1 MRDIWVIAEDLPWA
15 AVLIAGAQTISKEAN
30 IVAFING
37 DEAAAKGAI
46 AHGASSAFSL
56 PLPPAAMW
64 EGYTPALAE
73 KAKTDKPALILLSTS
88 RRCRNVAGMLAGLL
102 DAPCFSEGKGISLS
116 GDSVSGNTMV
126 FGGLAAKN
134 SSTTAQTVL
143 VTMGA
148 KDFEPTPADASR
160 SGAVGTLPICSGAP
174 AVVARKP
181 KEAQSVNIGEAAR
194 VVSVGR
200 GFSDPADLEH
210 ARTLAKALGAEV
222 ACSRPIAEFFKWMP
236 EECYVGIS
244 GQQIKPQ
251 LYLAIGI
258 SGQAQHL
265 YGVRDA
271 KTIVAVNKDPEAL
284 FHQNSDYYIVGDWKE
299 VIPAL
304 LKAVNG

>member
-1 MRDIWVIAEDLPWA
+1 MRDIWVIAENLPWA
-15 AVLIAGAQTISKEAN
+15 AVLIAGAQTINKEAK
-30 IVAFING
+30 IVAFVNG
-37 DEAAAKGAI
+37 GESEAKGAI
-46 AHGASSAFSL
+46 AHGASSAFFL
-56 PLPPAAMW
+56 PLPANAIW
-64 EGYTPALAE
+64 EGYVPALAE
-73 KAKTDKPALILLSTS
+73 KAKADKPALILLSAS
-88 RRCRNVAGMLAGLL
+88 RRCRDVAAQLAALL
-102 DAPCFSEGKGISLS
+102 DAPCFSEGKGISVS
-116 GDSVSGNTMV
+116 GDCVSGNTMV

-134 SSTTAQTVL
+134 ASATAETVL

-148 KDFEPTPADASR
+148 KDYEPASADASR
-160 SGAVGTLPICSGAP
+160 SGPVDTLPLAGNTP
-174 AVVARKP
+174 AVTARKP
-181 KEAQSVNIGEAAR
+181 KESQSVNIGEAAKI
-194 VVSVGR
+194 VSVGR
-200 GFSDPADLEH
+200 GFADQADIEH
-210 ARTLAKALGAEV
+210 ARTLARAIGAEV

-304 LKAVNG
+304 LKAING

>member
-1 MRDIWVIAEDLPWA
+1 MSDIWVVAENLPWA
-15 AVLIAGAQTISKEAN
+15 AVLIAGAQTINKDAKV
-30 IVAFING
+30 VAFVNG
-37 DEAAAKGAI
+37 DEADAKGAI
-46 AHGASSAFSL
+46 AHGASAAYFL
-56 PLPPAAMW
+56 PLPPNSMW

-73 KAKTDKPALILLSTS
+73 KAKAEKPALILLSAS
-88 RRCRNVAGMLAGLL
+88 RRCRDVAAQLAALL
-102 DAPCFSEGKGISLS
+102 DAPCFSEGKGLS
-116 GDSVSGNTMV
+116 AAGGAVTGSTMV
-126 FGGLAAKN
+126 FGGLAAKKA
-134 SSTTAQTVL
+134 TAAATTVL
-143 VTMGA
+143 VTAGA
-148 KDFEPTPADASR
+148 KDYEPLPADASS
-160 SGAVGTLPICSGAP
+160 SGPVDTLPLAGNTP
-174 AVVARKP
+174 AVIARKP
-181 KEAQSVNIGEAAR
+181 KEAQSVNIGEAAK

-200 GFSDPADLEH
+200 GFADEADIAH

-251 LYLAIGI
+251 LYLAVGI

-304 LKAVNG
+304 LKAING

>member
-1 MRDIWVIAEDLPWA
+1 MRDIWVIAENLPWA
-15 AVLIAGAQTISKEAN
+15 AVLIAGAQTISKEAK
-30 IVAFING
+30 IVAFVNG

-46 AHGASSAFSL
+46 AHGASSAFFL
-56 PLPPAAMW
+56 PLPANAMW

-73 KAKTDKPALILLSTS
+73 KAKADKPALILLSTS
-88 RRCRNVAGMLAGLL
+88 RRCRDVAAQLAALL
-102 DAPCFSEGKGISLS
+102 DAPCFSEGKGLAVS
-116 GDSVSGNTMV
+116 GDAVTGNTMV

-134 SSTTAQTVL
+134 ATATATTVL

-148 KDFEPTPADASR
+148 KDYEASPADASR
-160 SGAVGTLPICSGAP
+160 SGAVGTLPLAGNTP
-174 AVVARKP
+174 AVTARKP
-181 KEAQSVNIGEAAR
+181 KETQSVNIGEAAK

-200 GFSDPADLEH
+200 GFADQADIEH

-222 ACSRPIAEFFKWMP
+222 SCSRPIAEFFKWMP
-236 EECYVGIS
+236 DECYVGIS

-304 LKAVNG
+304 LKAIG